1 MSLTIHDDD
10 SVTLS
15 EKRGHVCL
23 EASWELEAMSELL
36 TKVAMYGALE
46 SNAAGYQVRCI
57 SSRLKVLASVMIFG
71 LSDEQMTTD
80 DMDRKLR
87 ATG

>member
-1 MSLTIHDDD
+1 MLTTHEDD

-15 EKRGHVCL
+15 EKRSHVCL

-36 TKVAMYGALE
+36 TKVAMHGALE
-46 SNAAGYQVRCI
+46 TNAAGYQVRCI
-57 SSRLKVLASVMIFG
+57 SSRPMVLASAMMSG
-71 LSDEQMTTD
+71 LSDEQMPTD
-80 DMDRKLR
+80 DLERKLK